1 MQDPR
6 LPPFVLLLPYIGD
19 TGKEH
24 RRSLDIVEAQTVNV
38 LEKCPV
44 YDDVYFPVFK
54 ANIDALH
61 FVYLHILERLFKNFN
76 LESSTKDTLYFL
88 RPVTLVSGN
97 YGTDYFV

>member
-1 MQDPR
+1 MD
-6 LPPFVLLLPYIGD
+6 
-19 TGKEH
+19 
-24 RRSLDIVEAQTVNV
+24 V

-61 FVYLHILERLFKNFN
+61 LVYLHILERLFNNFN
-76 LESSTKDTLYFL
+76 LESSTKNTLHFL
-88 RPVTLVSGN
+88 RLANLVSGN

>member
-1 MQDPR
+1 MDV
-6 LPPFVLLLPYIGD
+6 F
-19 TGKEH
+19 
-24 RRSLDIVEAQTVNV
+24 
-38 LEKCPV
+38 EKRPV

-61 FVYLHILERLFKNFN
+61 LVYLHILERSFKNFN
-76 LESSTKDTLYFL
+76 LESSTKNTLHFL

>member
-1 MQDPR
+1 MD
-6 LPPFVLLLPYIGD
+6 
-19 TGKEH
+19 
-24 RRSLDIVEAQTVNV
+24 V
-38 LEKCPV
+38 LEKRPV

-61 FVYLHILERLFKNFN
+61 LVYLHILERSFNNFN
-76 LESSTKDTLYFL
+76 LESSTKNTLHFF

>member
-1 MQDPR
+1 VQDPR

-44 YDDVYFPVFK
+44 YTGK
-54 ANIDALH
+54 
-61 FVYLHILERLFKNFN
+61 E
-76 LESSTKDTLYFL
+76 
-88 RPVTLVSGN
+88 
-97 YGTDYFV
+97 